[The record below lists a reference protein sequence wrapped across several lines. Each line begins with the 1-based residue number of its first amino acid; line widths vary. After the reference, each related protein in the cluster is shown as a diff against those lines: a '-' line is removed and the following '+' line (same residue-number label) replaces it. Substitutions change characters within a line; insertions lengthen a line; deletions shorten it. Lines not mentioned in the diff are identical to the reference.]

1 MASPNDDTETDE
13 RKELEMKQKAFIE
26 KKRAAFERT
35 REELQQICQEEM
47 TVRKRLQELD
57 EMELE
62 QMRKTLESFKT
73 ENAKLKRELREK
85 QNNSLDDMTLTA
97 RATGSSSNIEHL
109 EAEQS
114 EKDAVCEHRQEAD
127 VVNMRRQNVEQNA
140 TVRKLKET
148 MQRIDSYSKSQQKEK
163 DQALR
168 KVASLRD
175 EVAVLKQISAET
187 QQRQLDEL
195 QSSSLAMKQPLL
207 HTGTLNAIDLTG
219 S

>member
-1 MASPNDDTETDE
+1 M
-13 RKELEMKQKAFIE
+13 
-26 KKRAAFERT
+26 
-35 REELQQICQEEM
+35 
-47 TVRKRLQELD
+47 
-57 EMELE
+57 
-62 QMRKTLESFKT
+62 
-73 ENAKLKRELREK
+73 
-85 QNNSLDDMTLTA
+85 
-97 RATGSSSNIEHL
+97 
-109 EAEQS
+109 S
-114 EKDAVCEHRQEAD
+114 EKDAVCEQRQEAD
-127 VVNMRRQNVEQNA
+127 VVNMRHQNVEQNA

-148 MQRIDSYSKSQQKEK
+148 IQRIDSYSKSQQKEK

-195 QSSSLAMKQPLL
+195 QSSSLATKQPLL